1 MPVKKVIKEVIKG
14 VKKRGRKSK
23 RGRPK
28 KKVEEVKKV
37 TTKKKQDPF
46 KIKKLPGES
55 DAAFKK
61 RKAAILKLKKQQE
74 DE

>member
-37 TTKKKQDPF
+37 TTKKKQDP
-46 KIKKLPGES
+46 
-55 DAAFKK
+55 
-61 RKAAILKLKKQQE
+61 LKLKNKKVKVIKLLVKE
-74 DE
+74 KEK

>member
-1 MPVKKVIKEVIKG
+1 MPIKKVVKEVLKG

-46 KIKKLPGES
+46 KELQKNLLKKIE
-55 DAAFKK
+55 
-61 RKAAILKLKKQQE
+61 LKLLELYLLKE
-74 DE
+74 NR